1 LETFGKSG
9 VRRVIPGQYLA
20 ADPKG
25 RACLIASVEK
35 NKLVYI
41 FNRNAQAELTISSPL
56 EAHNHGVPVFSLVA
70 LDVGYANPV
79 FAALKTN
86 YSESDQDASGQA
98 YQEVEIQ
105 LIYYE
110 LDLGLNH
117 IVRKWSEPVDRTST
131 LLFQV
136 PGGNDGPS
144 GVLVCGEESVTYRHS
159 NQEAFRV
166 PIPRRRGATEDPQR
180 KRTIVSGVMHKLKG
194 STGAFFFLLQTEDG
208 DLFKVTLDMLEDS
221 DGNLTREVK
230 RIKIKYFDTIP
241 VANSLCILKSGFLF
255 VASEFGNHYFYRFE
269 SLQITTM
276 NLNLPATTFPLIPA
290 LSITLST
297 SIRRPWGIWR

>member
-1 LETFGKSG
+1 
-9 VRRVIPGQYLA
+9 
-20 ADPKG
+20 
-25 RACLIASVEK
+25 
-35 NKLVYI
+35 
-41 FNRNAQAELTISSPL
+41 
-56 EAHNHGVPVFSLVA
+56 
-70 LDVGYANPV
+70 
-79 FAALKTN
+79 
-86 YSESDQDASGQA
+86 
-98 YQEVEIQ
+98 
-105 LIYYE
+105 
-110 LDLGLNH
+110 
-117 IVRKWSEPVDRTST
+117 
-131 LLFQV
+131 
-136 PGGNDGPS
+136 
-144 GVLVCGEESVTYRHS
+144 VLVCGEESVTYRHS

-194 STGAFFFLLQTEDG
+194 STGAFFLLQTEDG

-255 VASEFGNHYFYRFE
+255 VASEFGNDYFYPFE

-276 NLNLPATTFPLIPA
+276 NLSLPATTFPLIPA

-297 SIRRPWGIWR
+297 SIRGPWGIWR